1 MITLNNDEVIRIIK
15 ETLNTDKIYACWI
28 FGSYGT
34 EEFNE
39 FSDIDIAVITDLN
52 FCELGEYQDIL
63 EDKLGIEVDLVNV
76 YSVFKIIQ
84 LQITSSGN
92 LLFYT
97 DEDKLDKFLA
107 KVDYWYKTDFRIWK
121 ANYEE
126 DY

>member
-1 MITLNNDEVIRIIK
+1 MLTLSKEEVFKTIYEVLNVPDITTCYL
-15 ETLNTDKIYACWI
+15 

-34 EEFNE
+34 EDFNE

-52 FCELGEYQDIL
+52 FCELGEYQEIL
-63 EDKLGIEVDLVNV
+63 EEKLGIEVDLVNV
-76 YSVFKIIQ
+76 YSLPKIIQ
-84 LQITSSGN
+84 LQIAAMGT
-92 LLFYT
+92 FVFIK
-97 DEDKLDKFLA
+97 DEDKLDEFLD